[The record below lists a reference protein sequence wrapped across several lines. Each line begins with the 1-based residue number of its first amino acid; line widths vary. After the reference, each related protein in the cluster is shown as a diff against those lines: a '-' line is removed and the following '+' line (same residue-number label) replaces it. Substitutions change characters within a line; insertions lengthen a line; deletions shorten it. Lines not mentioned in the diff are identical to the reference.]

1 MPSPYRDYGKRRYGI
16 VALLL
21 AEIRGFS
28 LLKSVQTGS
37 EAYKSSYSIET
48 GAYFLWGL

>member
-1 MPSPYRDYGKRRYGI
+1 MPSTYRDFGKGRYGF

-21 AEIRGFS
+21 AEIRGVT
-28 LLKSVQTGS
+28 LLKSVQTGAG
-37 EAYKSSYSIET
+37 AYKASHFMEN

>member
-1 MPSPYRDYGKRRYGI
+1 MGKRRYGF

-28 LLKSVQTGS
+28 HLKSVQTGS
-37 EAYKSSYSIET
+37 GAYKASYSMDT